1 MSSREQ
7 NVLGRDA
14 GLDVCKMSEMQPR
27 AANWVINLQKQ
38 SEDCRPALPPFI
50 SSIKV
55 PQCEGKK
62 KPKAGGFDF

>member
-50 SSIKV
+50 SSIKA